1 MDEEGEVGL
10 RPLDHFLQRAQL
22 VAGAD
27 DLGGDADAVTLM
39 TLHNAKGL
47 EYPVVF
53 LTGLEDGLFPL
64 AKAYDDPPLL
74 EEERRLFYVGITRA
88 EKKLYLTHAEER
100 RRNGELIQSRPSSFL
115 DEVPDTMVE
124 KRQTVKVRSTGR
136 AMMRFGGLD
145 EDGMHRI
152 RLTHKPLGPIDL
164 DDWSGVILG
173 GGPYNASDP
182 PEMKSPTQ
190 VRAESELLSL
200 ISDIVDRDFPFLG
213 CCYGVGMLGSVI
225 GATVDRSYP
234 EPVAAVTVTLTEAG
248 RDEPLF
254 AELPDV
260 FDAFGGHKEAAS
272 SLPAHAVC
280 LASSPDCPVQA
291 FRVGT
296 NTYATQFHPEL
307 DLAGILTRI
316 DVYKNYGY
324 FAPESAESLKTA
336 ARQRHIE
343 YPPTILRRFVERYS
357 RRR

>member
-1 MDEEGEVGL
+1 MPTDDDLAPFLLLSIRGE
-10 RPLDHFLQRAQL
+10 DA
-22 VAGAD
+22 AAD
-27 DLGGDADAVTLM
+27 D
-39 TLHNAKGL
+39 
-47 EYPVVF
+47 EY
-53 LTGLEDGLFPL
+53 
-64 AKAYDDPPLL
+64 
-74 EEERRLFYVGITRA
+74 
-88 EKKLYLTHAEER
+88 H
-100 RRNGELIQSRPSSFL
+100 
-115 DEVPDTMVE
+115 
-124 KRQTVKVRSTGR
+124 

-152 RLTHKPLGPIDL
+152 RLTHRPLGPIDL

-182 PEMKSPTQ
+182 PETKSSTQ
-190 VRAESELLSL
+190 IRAESELLSL

-272 SLPAHAVC
+272 SLPPHAVC

-307 DLAGILTRI
+307 DLEGILTRI

-324 FAPESAESLKTA
+324 FAPESAYSLKAA

-343 YPPTILRRFVERYS
+343 YPPTILHRFVQRYS